1 MHDTPVGADETKA
14 IPSDAS
20 GAPVTGPQTSSG
32 RYSAHYAAPAH
43 RSRTQR
49 RTSQRLILAV
59 ALVFTLIVLFFITVL
74 YFSET
79 TSLARVNQS
88 LRADLTQREQE
99 LAQNRAQL
107 EKAQQDLNN
116 ILLGRY
122 PQLHKLERD
131 KVMSLNEG
139 YLKNIVFTVVKQG
152 GEQKHEYKLVME
164 NTGRYEVRPDFTLV
178 AIDRLGVQVAIDQ
191 VLHLPTLA
199 AGETRS
205 FSSALDL
212 TLQGSIPEYF
222 YINRRTSPAKESR
235 PSFDPLLF
243 GSEAPAEVEPR
254 NVRPGAG
261 G

>member
-1 MHDTPVGADETKA
+1 MHDTPVGADENKV
-14 IPSDAS
+14 IPTPAS
-20 GAPVTGPQTSSG
+20 GAPVTDPQARSG
-32 RYSAHYAAPAH
+32 RHSAPYTAPAH
-43 RSRTQR
+43 RARTQR
-49 RTSQRLILAV
+49 RVGQRLILAV
-59 ALVFTLIVLFFITVL
+59 ALVFTVIVLFFITVL

-79 TSLARVNQS
+79 TSLTRINQS
-88 LRADLTQREQE
+88 LRADLTEREQE
-99 LAQNRAQL
+99 LAQNRAHL

-131 KVMSLNEG
+131 KVLPLNEG

-191 VLHLPTLA
+191 VLHLRALA
-199 AGETRS
+199 PGETRS

-222 YINRRTSPAKESR
+222 YINRKTSPAKDSR
-235 PSFDPLLF
+235 PSLDPLLF
-243 GSEAPAEVEPR
+243 GSDASARE
-254 NVRPGAG
+254 
-261 G
+261 